1 MDSLNQDNSPQDAK
15 FSDMDLRVGQRVQLA
30 IESPVHHKFYTS
42 VIGYVE
48 NEFLILRVP
57 QVDGWISHLTEGMQV
72 DVRLFSGVS
81 VFSFKSRIDA
91 LLLNPRNYM
100 LMHFPSKI
108 HAVRMRAHARVRTQ
122 MPVDVVEAASVA
134 VKTSVFHLHDLSG
147 GGASVLGPVALGPL
161 GGRIRLGFDFTLQS
175 TTEEVHVELNAT
187 IQNVEEIPS
196 GDKNASATM
205 FQHGVQFDNVDPRMV
220 LLVYELQQEIR

>member
-1 MDSLNQDNSPQDAK
+1 MDSHNQENSPQEAK

-30 IESPVHHKFYTS
+30 IASPVEHKFYTT

-48 NEFLILRVP
+48 NEFLMLRVP
-57 QVDGWISHLTEGMQV
+57 QVDGWITHLTEGMQV

-81 VFSFKSRIDA
+81 IFSFKSRIDA

-108 HAVRMRAHARVRTQ
+108 DAVRMRAHARVRTQ
-122 MPVDVVEAASVA
+122 MPVKIVEAASAA
-134 VKTSVFHLHDLSG
+134 VKASGFHLHDLSG
-147 GGASVLGPVALGPL
+147 GGASVLGPVPLGPI

-175 TTEEVHVELNAT
+175 TNEEVHAEQNAT
-187 IQNVEEIPS
+187 IQSLEEVPNGNKS
-196 GDKNASATM
+196 ASSPL